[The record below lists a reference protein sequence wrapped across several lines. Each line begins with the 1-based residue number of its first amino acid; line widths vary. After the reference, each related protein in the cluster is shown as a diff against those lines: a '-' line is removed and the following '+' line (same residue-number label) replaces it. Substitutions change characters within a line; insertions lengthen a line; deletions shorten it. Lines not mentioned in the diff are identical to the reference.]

1 MLFEKGPVSYEETD
15 LKFFLFKEAGNLFL
29 YRFLK
34 QHLCSSML
42 QIKRSV
48 LVVIWF
54 SPLIK
59 LGFFVPSVEGTI

>member
-1 MLFEKGPVSYEETD
+1 MVFEKGPISYEETG
-15 LKFFLFKEAGNLFL
+15 LKILLFKEAGYLFL

-34 QHLCSSML
+34 QHLCGGVL
-42 QIKRSV
+42 QIKISI

-54 SPLIK
+54 SPLIQ